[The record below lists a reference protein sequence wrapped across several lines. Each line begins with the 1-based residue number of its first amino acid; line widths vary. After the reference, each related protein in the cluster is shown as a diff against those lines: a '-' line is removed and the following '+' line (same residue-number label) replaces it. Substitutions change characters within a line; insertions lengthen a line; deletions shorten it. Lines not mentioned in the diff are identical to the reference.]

1 MCCVHKWERAR
12 FDGLKGLN
20 NSVVVSPTDKLSV
33 LMSRLWQTAEVQRLL
48 LVMWNLYQ
56 ARSLFSRVMFQD

>member
-20 NSVVVSPTDKLSV
+20 DSVVVSPTDKLSV
-33 LMSRLWQTAEVQRLL
+33 LMSRL
-48 LVMWNLYQ
+48 
-56 ARSLFSRVMFQD
+56 